1 MKLLTWNVQ
10 WFLGLDGV
18 VDVARVIGHAKSLC
32 DFDVLCLQEVSVNF
46 PGLQG
51 TPPFDQAAAVAELL
65 PDHEVIF
72 TPAVNFRSTPDGK
85 RECFGNLIATRLP
98 ALLVEH
104 HYLPLVQEP
113 GTPSARRVCT
123 TVLVEAAGGP
133 LTVMNTHLEYHSA
146 AQRALQVQRILDV
159 HRENCDLVLAPDAR
173 KADTG
178 IYRPWPRTA
187 RAVLC
192 GDFNCGADSSEY
204 RSLVRGEAD
213 NAFRDVFTTLHGAA
227 ARQPTFG
234 CYDNRY
240 VKQPI
245 ACDHVFAT
253 RNIAGLVR
261 RFEVDGAIRYSD
273 HQPVHV
279 EWEGL

>member
-10 WFLGLDGV
+10 WFLGIDGV
-18 VDVARVIGHAKSLC
+18 VDVARVVSHAKGLC
-32 DFDVLCLQEVSVNF
+32 DFDVLCLQEVAVNF
-46 PGLQG
+46 PGLEG
-51 TPPFDQAAAVAELL
+51 TPPFDQAAAVAQLL
-65 PDHEVIF
+65 PGYEVIF
-72 TPAVNFRSTPDGK
+72 TPAVSFRSAARGE

-104 HYLPLVQEP
+104 HWLPLLNEP
-113 GTPSARRVCT
+113 ETLSARRVCT
-123 TVLVEAAGGP
+123 SVLVEAASGP

-159 HRENCDLVLAPDAR
+159 HRENCDLVLAPGVHKPDA
-173 KADTG
+173 G
-178 IYRPWPRTA
+178 IYRGWPRTE

-192 GDFNCGADSSEY
+192 GDFNFDAASSEY

-213 NAFRDVFTTLHGAA
+213 NAFRDVFTALHGAA
-227 ARQPTFG
+227 ERQPTFG

-240 VKQPI
+240 VKQAI

-253 RNIAGLVR
+253 RNIAGLAR
-261 RFEVDGAIRYSD
+261 RFEVDGATRYSD

>member
-18 VDVARVIGHAKSLC
+18 VDVARAIGHAKALC
-32 DFDVLCLQEVSVNF
+32 DFDVLCLQEVAVNF

-51 TPPFDQAAAVAELL
+51 TPPFDQAAAVAALL
-65 PDHEVIF
+65 PGYEVIF
-72 TPAVNFRSTPDGK
+72 SPAVSFRSTPDGQ
-85 RECFGNLIATRLP
+85 RECFGNLVATRLP

-104 HYLPLVQEP
+104 HLLPLVHEP
-113 GTPSARRVCT
+113 GTPSTRRVCT
-123 TVLVEAAGGP
+123 AVLVEAASGP
-133 LTVMNTHLEYHSA
+133 LTVMATHLEYHSA

-159 HRENCDLVLAPDAR
+159 HRENCDLVLGPDAR
-173 KADTG
+173 EPDTG
-178 IYRPWPRTA
+178 IYRGWPRTA

-192 GDFNCGADSSEY
+192 GDFNCDAQSSEY

-213 NAFRDVFTTLHGAA
+213 HAFRDVFTTLHGATQ
-227 ARQPTFG
+227 RQPTFG
-234 CYDNRY
+234 RYDNRY

-245 ACDHVFAT
+245 ACDHVFST
-253 RNIAGLVR
+253 RNIAGLAR
-261 RFEVDGAIRYSD
+261 RFEVDGATRYSD